1 VVDYTIDARFA
12 GLCRTTDAIIDES
25 AAEGSEDAISLLDRA
40 AGVNN
45 LQGHMAIVPLT
56 MWLVMQ
62 RPDLLRIVRDETN
75 FNVEMARYSQETSGE
90 FWEDVKD
97 ALIDLLEQHGDDRI
111 IIGERITSPETPTHI
126 ANTYLS
132 DDYGGGQV
140 GGGGGTIVLKRTLKL
155 LAHRLP
161 QDFGQ

>member
-1 VVDYTIDARFA
+1 MVDYTIDARFA

-111 IIGERITSPETPTHI
+111 IIGERITSPETPTH
-126 ANTYLS
+126 NS
-132 DDYGGGQV
+132 
-140 GGGGGTIVLKRTLKL
+140 K
-155 LAHRLP
+155 HLP
-161 QDFGQ
+161 LR